1 MSRLCAILLFA
12 AAVTGAAR
20 AQGSGTVE
28 VPDSINAPDSPF
40 LVTRIAKGRIAG
52 IKHDTHFTLVL
63 IEDTKGRRGTLKVNS
78 RTKFKADKGTEY
90 AGKKHISPDD
100 LEVGQSVK
108 IIFAANSG
116 QILEL
121 RLMAKT

>member
-12 AAVTGAAR
+12 ASMTAMAR

-28 VPDSINAPDSPF
+28 VPDTIDSPDSPF
-40 LVTRIAKGRIAG
+40 LVTRMLKGRIAG
-52 IKHDTHFTLVL
+52 VKHDAHVTLVL
-63 IEDTKGRRGTLKVNS
+63 IEDSKGRRGALKVNS

-100 LEVGQSVK
+100 LEIGQNVK

-121 RLMAKT
+121 RLTSKT

>member
-1 MSRLCAILLFA
+1 MSRLCTILLFA
-12 AAVTGAAR
+12 ASMTAAAR
-20 AQGSGTVE
+20 GQGSGTVE
-28 VPDSINAPDSPF
+28 VPDTVDAPDSPF

-52 IKHDTHFTLVL
+52 IKRNAHETIVVL
-63 IEDTKGRRGTLKVNS
+63 EDSKGHRGALKVNS

-100 LEVGQSVK
+100 LEVGQNVR

-121 RLMAKT
+121 RLTAKT

>member
-12 AAVTGAAR
+12 ASMTAVAR

-28 VPDSINAPDSPF
+28 VPDTVDAPDSPF
-40 LVTRIAKGRIAG
+40 LVTRIAKGRIVA
-52 IKHDTHFTLVL
+52 IKHDAHVTILL
-63 IEDTKGRRGTLKVNS
+63 LEDSKGHRGALKVNS

-100 LEVGQSVK
+100 LEIGQNVK
-108 IIFAANSG
+108 IIFAANGG

-121 RLMAKT
+121 RLTAKT

>member
-1 MSRLCAILLFA
+1 MT
-12 AAVTGAAR
+12 AVAR
-20 AQGSGTVE
+20 AQGSGTIE
-28 VPDSINAPDSPF
+28 LPDSIDATDSPF

-52 IKHDTHFTLVL
+52 IKHDSHVTLVL

-90 AGKKHISPDD
+90 AAKKRISPDD

-108 IIFAANSG
+108 IIFAVNSG

-121 RLMAKT
+121 RLTAKT

>member
-1 MSRLCAILLFA
+1 MSRLRTILLFA
-12 AAVTGAAR
+12 VSMTAAAR
-20 AQGSGTVE
+20 GQGSGTVE
-28 VPDSINAPDSPF
+28 VPDTVDAPDSPF

-52 IKHDTHFTLVL
+52 IKRNAHETIVVL
-63 IEDTKGRRGTLKVNS
+63 EDSKGHRGALKVNS

-100 LEVGQSVK
+100 LEVGQNVR

-121 RLMAKT
+121 RLTAKT

>member
-12 AAVTGAAR
+12 ASITAVAR

-28 VPDSINAPDSPF
+28 VPDSIDAPDSPF
-40 LVTRIAKGRIAG
+40 LVTRMAKGRIAG
-52 IKHDTHFTLVL
+52 IKHDARFTLVL
-63 IEDTKGRRGTLKVNS
+63 IEDNKGRRGTLKINS

-90 AGKKHISPDD
+90 AAKKHISPDD
-100 LEVGQSVK
+100 LEIGQSVK

-121 RLMAKT
+121 RLTAKT

>member
-1 MSRLCAILLFA
+1 MTA
-12 AAVTGAAR
+12 AARG
-20 AQGSGTVE
+20 QGSGTVE
-28 VPDSINAPDSPF
+28 VPDTVDAPDSPF

-52 IKHDTHFTLVL
+52 IKRNAHETIVVL
-63 IEDTKGRRGTLKVNS
+63 EDGKGHRGALKVNS

-121 RLMAKT
+121 RLTAKT

>member
-12 AAVTGAAR
+12 ASMTGVAR
-20 AQGSGTVE
+20 AQGSGTIE
-28 VPDSINAPDSPF
+28 VPDSIDAPDSPF
-40 LVTRIAKGRIAG
+40 LVTRMAKGRIAG
-52 IKHDTHFTLVL
+52 IKHDAHFTLVL

-90 AGKKHISPDD
+90 AGKKHISQDD
-100 LEVGQSVK
+100 LEIGQSVK

-116 QILEL
+116 EILEL
-121 RLMAKT
+121 RLTAKT

>member
-12 AAVTGAAR
+12 TSITPVAK
-20 AQGSGTVE
+20 AQGSGTIE
-28 VPDSINAPDSPF
+28 VPDSIDAPDSPF
-40 LVTRIAKGRIAG
+40 LVTRIATGRIAG
-52 IKHDTHFTLVL
+52 IKHDAHFTLLL

-78 RTKFKADKGTEY
+78 RTKFKADRGTEY

-100 LEVGQSVK
+100 LEIGQRIK

-121 RLMAKT
+121 RLTAKT

>member
-12 AAVTGAAR
+12 ASMIAVAR

-28 VPDSINAPDSPF
+28 VPDSIDAPDSPF

-52 IKHDTHFTLVL
+52 IKRDAHVTLVL

-121 RLMAKT
+121 RLIAKT

>member
-12 AAVTGAAR
+12 ASMTALAR

-28 VPDSINAPDSPF
+28 VPDSIDAPDSPF
-40 LVTRIAKGRIAG
+40 LVTRMLKGRIAG
-52 IKHDTHFTLVL
+52 VQHDPHVTLVL
-63 IEDTKGRRGTLKVNS
+63 IEDGKGRRGALKVNS

-100 LEVGQSVK
+100 LEIGQNVK
-108 IIFAANSG
+108 IIYAANSG

-121 RLMAKT
+121 RLTAKT

>member
-1 MSRLCAILLFA
+1 MSRLGAILLVA
-12 AAVTGAAR
+12 ASMTAMAR

-28 VPDSINAPDSPF
+28 VPDSIDAPDSPF

-52 IKHDTHFTLVL
+52 IKHDAHVTMVL
-63 IEDTKGRRGTLKVNS
+63 IEDSKGHRGALKVNS
-78 RTKFKADKGTEY
+78 RTKFKADKGTEF

-100 LEVGQSVK
+100 LEIGQNVK

-121 RLMAKT
+121 RLTSKT